1 MVAQGD
7 IDALHAGE
15 ERAMQAP
22 GPSEDARAAA
32 ARGLVRGGRNGRSEE
47 PLIPGR
53 ATTGY
58 PLELRRKVLAA
69 VDRGVPRKEVVRTF
83 GIAMP
88 TLERYVR
95 LRKPTGEI
103 GPPRPPGRRPSIA
116 TTDQHC
122 ALWRQLAEND
132 GAGLKR
138 HCELWEIEQGER
150 ISVPT
155 MWRAVRRLGWKKKG
169 GRWEPPA
176 EIARRQAPDEKA

>member
-32 ARGLVRGGRNGRSEE
+32 ARGLVRGGCNGRSEE

-53 ATTGY
+53 AKTGY

-69 VDRGVPRKEVVRTF
+69 VDRGVPRKEIVRTF